1 MLDGFRVLDPSARI
15 PWFGPPM
22 SPASFISARLMETW
36 AHGQDVVDTLGA
48 QRTPTDRL
56 KHVAHLGVRAR
67 GYSYSAHGKTLPDEP
82 VAVEL
87 TSPGGETW
95 TWDEGAPARVEGSAL
110 GFCLVV
116 TQRRHIE
123 DTNLRVTGAAAEEWM
138 SIAQAFAGPP
148 GEGRRPAQFPSVN

>member
-1 MLDGFRVLDPSARI
+1 M
-15 PWFGPPM
+15 
-22 SPASFISARLMETW
+22 METW
-36 AHGQDVVDTLGA
+36 DHGQDIVDALGV
-48 QRTPTDRL
+48 QRAATERL

-67 GYSYSAHGKTLPDEP
+67 GYSYSANGKTLPDEP

-87 TSPGGETW
+87 TAPGGETW
-95 TWDEGAPARVEGSAL
+95 TWDDGAAARVEGGAL

-116 TQRRHIE
+116 TQRRHIK

-148 GEGRRPAQFPSVN
+148 GEGRSPAQFPSVP